1 MACSRRSNRSSDG
14 GERAKSYAGETTEKK
29 KRGESKGVF
38 CLVNF
43 SPALHYLNAWNR
55 LGEGGSI
62 GRLGY
67 SFFVYQTNFCVKSG
81 VEYIN
86 DDDVIVFCL

>member
-1 MACSRRSNRSSDG
+1 MVGSELNRTRG
-14 GERAKSYAGETTEKK
+14 KQQKKKK

-62 GRLGY
+62 GRHGY
-67 SFFVYQTNFCVKSG
+67 SFFVYQTNFCVKSR

>member
-1 MACSRRSNRSSDG
+1 MVGSELNRTRG
-14 GERAKSYAGETTEKK
+14 KQQKKK

-55 LGEGGSI
+55 LGDGGSI

-81 VEYIN
+81 EEYIN